1 MVGRSTIRRLAVS
14 AAIAAGT
21 VAAAIPATA
30 SPATMRVGSVTV
42 HRCHNVVAAWCG
54 VRREPIDP
62 AHPAAGKLGVSFVWY
77 PATARP
83 AGTIVAV
90 EGGPGFPSTGSAPEY
105 RALFRPLLATRN
117 LLLVDNR
124 GTGGTARIRC
134 RALQGFAGDT
144 ATNAFNAMVGI
155 CGRHL
160 AGASDLYATAY
171 AAGDLAGV
179 IRALHTGR
187 VDLYGDSYGSWF
199 AQSFAS
205 RYPSLLRSVV
215 LDSAYSVTRLSPWYA
230 STATTARDGFRR
242 VCSRDLACS
251 RQAGGDP
258 WRRVARVVARVR
270 IAPIAGWTRN
280 PEGGRVRA
288 SVTVRTMVDLTSDAG
303 FDPLIYRDLDAA
315 DRAALAGVPQPLL
328 RLAAE
333 ARQDDNATPDSA
345 ADYSDGQYFAVSCV
359 DYPQLFDMRSP
370 FAIRET
376 QLQASIAAAP
386 AASLE
391 PFTPHEW
398 LTMNAYSEAF
408 TACLKWPR
416 IGHPKPPAGRVPPLI
431 PARIPVLVIGGD
443 LDSWTPVSDLPAVLR
458 QVGPSAR
465 LVVLK
470 NAVHTATEG
479 DILLTDATRCGRH
492 VVREFVSTPGKL
504 ASIDASCASRVPPIH
519 TPGTFPRRLA
529 GAARAHVVVG
539 NPSDWVRRAATVAT
553 QAMADATQTWWS
565 DDGDRG
571 GGLYGGTFRGIESG
585 SNVRM
590 ILTGARF
597 VSNAAV
603 TGTGR
608 WNFSSGRASASLTV
622 SQADG
627 RRHHFVVTYSQINP
641 LATVRSGAFVMTLPA
656 P

>member
-1 MVGRSTIRRLAVS
+1 
-14 AAIAAGT
+14 
-21 VAAAIPATA
+21 
-30 SPATMRVGSVTV
+30 MRVGSVTV

-54 VRREPIDP
+54 VRREPVDP
-62 AHPAAGKLGVSFVWY
+62 GHAAAGTLGVSFVWY
-77 PATARP
+77 PATGRAV
-83 AGTIVAV
+83 GTVVAV

-105 RALFRPLLATRN
+105 RALYRPLLRTRN

-144 ATNAFNAMVGI
+144 TTPAFNSMVGT

-160 AGASDLYATAY
+160 GASSDLYGTAY

-179 IRALHTGR
+179 IRALRTGR

-215 LDSAYSVTRLSPWYA
+215 LDSAYSLTKLSPWYA
-230 STATTARDGFRR
+230 STATTARDAFRR
-242 VCSRDLACS
+242 VCTRDLACS

-270 IAPIAGWTRN
+270 TAPIAGWTRN
-280 PEGGRVRA
+280 PEGARVHA

-315 DRAALAGVPQPLL
+315 DRAALGGAPQPLL

-333 ARQDDNATPDSA
+333 ARQDDNATPESA
-345 ADYSDGQYFAVSCV
+345 ADYSDGQYFAVACV
-359 DYPQLFDMRSP
+359 DYPQLFDMRAS
-370 FAIRET
+370 FAARET

-416 IGHPKPPAGRVPPLI
+416 IGHPKPPAGRKPPLI

-443 LDSWTPVSDLPAVLR
+443 LDSWTPVSDLPAVLH
-458 QVGPSAR
+458 QIGPSAR
-465 LVVLK
+465 LVVLR

-479 DILLTDATRCGRH
+479 DILLTGATRCGRH
-492 VVREFVSTPGKL
+492 VVREFVTAPTALS
-504 ASIDASCASRVPPIH
+504 SRDAACASRVPPIH
-519 TPGTFPRRLA
+519 TPGAFPRRLA
-529 GAARAHVVVG
+529 GAVRAHVVVG
-539 NPSDWVRRAATVAT
+539 RPSDWVRRAATVAT
-553 QAMADATQTWWS
+553 EAMADATQTWWS
-565 DDGDRG
+565 DEGARG
-571 GGLYGGTFRGIESG
+571 RGLYGGRFRGIENG

-603 TGTGR
+603 TGAGL

-622 SQADG
+622 SQAG
-627 RRHHFVVTYSQINP
+627 RRRRFVISYSQINP
-641 LATVRSGAFVMTLPA
+641 LATVRSGASVMTLPA